1 MRLLPGLLVTAALT
15 LAGSGTAGAH
25 AFLHHAVP
33 LVGST
38 IPVAPASVT
47 LDYTEALEPRF
58 SSIQVQDAH
67 GTRVDKGDV
76 HVAPND
82 PKRLIVSLPPLGP
95 GIYTVQWRVVS
106 VDTHHTEGNFTFTV
120 RP

>member
-1 MRLLPGLLVTAALT
+1 MRLFAALLVTAALA
-15 LAGSGTAGAH
+15 LAHSGTADAH
-25 AFLHHAVP
+25 AFLRHAVP

-38 IPVAPASVT
+38 IPTAPAFVT
-47 LDYTEALEPRF
+47 LDYSEALEPRF
-58 SSIQVQDAH
+58 SSIKVQDAH

-76 HVAPND
+76 HVAPNN
-82 PKRLIVSLPPLGP
+82 PKQLIVSLSPLPPGT
-95 GIYTVQWRVVS
+95 YSVEWRVLS